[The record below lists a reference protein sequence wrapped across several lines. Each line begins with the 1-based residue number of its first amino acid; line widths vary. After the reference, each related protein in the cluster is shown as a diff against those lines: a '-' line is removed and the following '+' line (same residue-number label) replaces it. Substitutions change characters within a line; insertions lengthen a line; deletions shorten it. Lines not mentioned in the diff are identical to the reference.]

1 MNSQQRRKKRR
12 AAETANKKAYIK
24 ELESQGKTRVEIEA
38 AVEALKQKTAEE
50 RTASAG

>member
-12 AAETANKKAYIK
+12 AVETANKKAYIK
-24 ELESQGKTRVEIEA
+24 ELQAQGKNYIEIEA
-38 AVEALKQKTAEE
+38 AVEALRQKTAEE